1 MGLFAVASLRI
12 MPSLNRILHSYQR
25 IKFGQVSVDILHNEL
40 NESKFPEESKD
51 FSFQTEKNSKQDY
64 LIKFENISYKYNSG
78 KKYIFD
84 NINLNIKKNEFVGI
98 IGKTGSGKSTL
109 INLILGLLKPTKGE
123 MFLNFSKIGFVPQSP
138 YLIDDTILN
147 NVAMGV
153 DKNKIDINLVN
164 KCLQDVQLREFV
176 DSLPMGINTYV
187 GEKGARVSGGEL
199 QRLAI
204 ARALYIKPDV
214 IIFDEATTSLDKATE
229 KKIIEI
235 VKILCRKISII
246 LVTHDPNHLKYCDQ
260 ILKLENNQIH
270 FLKNEEKKLPS

>member
-1 MGLFAVASLRI
+1 M
-12 MPSLNRILHSYQR
+12 
-25 IKFGQVSVDILHNEL
+25 K
-40 NESKFPEESKD
+40 SKFPEESKD
-51 FSFQTEKNSKQDY
+51 FSFQTEKNSKQDN

-153 DKNKIDINLVN
+153 DKNKIDIEH
-164 KCLQDVQLREFV
+164 K
-176 DSLPMGINTYV
+176 S
-187 GEKGARVSGGEL
+187 
-199 QRLAI
+199 
-204 ARALYIKPDV
+204 
-214 IIFDEATTSLDKATE
+214 
-229 KKIIEI
+229 
-235 VKILCRKISII
+235 
-246 LVTHDPNHLKYCDQ
+246 
-260 ILKLENNQIH
+260 
-270 FLKNEEKKLPS
+270 

>member
-1 MGLFAVASLRI
+1 MNENSIIINSL
-12 MPSLNRILHSYQR
+12 SFSY
-25 IKFGQVSVDILHNEL
+25 G
-40 NESKFPEESKD
+40 
-51 FSFQTEKNSKQDY
+51 KNLTLD
-64 LIKFENISYKYNSG
+64 
-78 KKYIFD
+78 D
-84 NINLNIKKNEFVGI
+84 INLEIKKGCIQGI
-98 IGKTGSGKSTL
+98 IGSNGTGKSTL

-235 VKILCRKISII
+235 IKILCRKISII

>member
-1 MGLFAVASLRI
+1 M
-12 MPSLNRILHSYQR
+12 
-25 IKFGQVSVDILHNEL
+25 
-40 NESKFPEESKD
+40 
-51 FSFQTEKNSKQDY
+51 
-64 LIKFENISYKYNSG
+64 
-78 KKYIFD
+78 
-84 NINLNIKKNEFVGI
+84 
-98 IGKTGSGKSTL
+98 
-109 INLILGLLKPTKGE
+109 
-123 MFLNFSKIGFVPQSP
+123 
-138 YLIDDTILN
+138 
-147 NVAMGV
+147 
-153 DKNKIDINLVN
+153 
-164 KCLQDVQLREFV
+164 QLREFV

-235 VKILCRKISII
+235 IKILCRKISII